1 MYQKTSLSANGSKPM
16 SSTVQAI
23 IIATIL
29 VFAGAVAYHPT
40 ALLAVTNSGSPASPP
55 ARQETASARQPS
67 HSSSV
72 ATEDGTTVIR
82 KRVVAINVPVTV
94 LDKRGAPVIDLSEN
108 DFHVFEDGK
117 RQPITYFRQE
127 PLPPLRIGLVLDTS
141 NSMRPQMKFEKDAA
155 TQFVDN
161 MLEGQNTRNQI
172 FLETFDESSNILQGP
187 TADPD
192 VLEAKIRD
200 LKAGGGK
207 ALYDAIYFACE
218 KEMLRSGDPENTRR
232 LLVLISDGIDVS
244 STHTLDEA
252 VSMAHR
258 AQTLIYV
265 VGNAPYGYS
274 NPGDKYLNELADNT
288 GGWAF
293 FPLEK
298 EVGADLE
305 TGYLA
310 HSQIND
316 DGSQNAGLGA
326 RSGIYTAEQL
336 EHLADAL
343 DDLGRQLNSQYSIGY
358 TPIDQNL
365 DGAYRRIKVVVHRKG
380 VQVRYKTGWFALAQ
394 P

>member
-1 MYQKTSLSANGSKPM
+1 MCQNIALKGSGAGPR
-16 SSTVQAI
+16 SSITHAI
-23 IIATIL
+23 AVTATLIWAAAL
-29 VFAGAVAYHPT
+29 ACSNST
-40 ALLAVTNSGSPASPP
+40 LLARTNSPAAPNPSSS
-55 ARQETASARQPS
+55 QETASARRPS
-67 HSSSV
+67 NSSSD
-72 ATEDGTTVIR
+72 TKPDNTTIFRRRVI
-82 KRVVAINVPVTV
+82 AINVPVTV
-94 LDKRGAPVIDLSEN
+94 LDKRGEPVIDLTES
-108 DFHVFEDGK
+108 DFRVFEDGK

-141 NSMRPQMKFEKDAA
+141 NSMRPQIKFEKDAA

-172 FLETFDESSNILQGP
+172 FLETFDESSNIVQNF

-192 VLEAKIRD
+192 VLEAKIRT

-207 ALYDAIYFACE
+207 ALYDAIYFACQ
-218 KEMLRSGDPENTRR
+218 KELLRSGDPEDTRR
-232 LLVLISDGIDVS
+232 LLLVISDGIDVS
-244 STHTLDEA
+244 STHNLDEA

-265 VGNAPYGYS
+265 LGNAPYGYS
-274 NPGDKYLNELADNT
+274 NPGDKYLNELADDT
-288 GGWAF
+288 GGGAF

-298 EVGADLE
+298 EVGADLL

-310 HSQIND
+310 HSQMND

-343 DDLGRQLNSQYSIGY
+343 DNLGRQLNSQYSIGY
-358 TPIDQNL
+358 TPIDQTL
-365 DGAYRRIKVVVHRKG
+365 DGTYRRIKVVVHRKG
-380 VQVRYKTGWFALAQ
+380 VRVRYKTGWFALAQ
-394 P
+394 R

>member
-1 MYQKTSLSANGSKPM
+1 M
-16 SSTVQAI
+16 V
-23 IIATIL
+23 
-29 VFAGAVAYHPT
+29 
-40 ALLAVTNSGSPASPP
+40 
-55 ARQETASARQPS
+55 
-67 HSSSV
+67 
-72 ATEDGTTVIR
+72 
-82 KRVVAINVPVTV
+82 NVPVTV
-94 LDKRGAPVIDLSEN
+94 LDKRGSPVIDLSED

-141 NSMRPQMKFEKDAA
+141 NSMRPQMDFEKDAA

-172 FLETFDESSNILQGP
+172 FLETFDETSNVLQGFTP
-187 TADPD
+187 DPD
-192 VLEAKIRD
+192 LLEAKIKQ

-207 ALYDAIYFACE
+207 AMYDAIYFAC
-218 KEMLRSGDPENTRR
+218 KNLMMKSGDPENTRR

-258 AQTLIYV
+258 AQTSIYV

-274 NPGDKYLNELADNT
+274 NPGDKYLNELADDT

-293 FPLEK
+293 FPLER

-326 RSGIYTAEQL
+326 RSGIYTAELL

-343 DDLGRQLNSQYSIGY
+343 EDLGRQLNSQYSIGY
-358 TPIDQNL
+358 TPTDQNL
-365 DGAYRRIKVVVHRKG
+365 DGTYRRIKVVVHRKG
-380 VQVRYKTGWFALAQ
+380 VRVRYKNGWFALAQ
-394 P
+394 Q